1 MNCFVCA
8 TQGKVASAVAICR
21 VCSVGMCMDH
31 LAEADAFSQ
40 GGMRYAC
47 PHSLPANEASIRVAR
62 ARER

>member
-8 TQGKVASAVAICR
+8 TQESGVTAVAICR
-21 VCSVGMCMDH
+21 VCSVGLCMNH
-31 LAEADAFSQ
+31 LAEAGAFTQ

-47 PHSLPANEASIRVAR
+47 PHSLPAKKVSIRGAR